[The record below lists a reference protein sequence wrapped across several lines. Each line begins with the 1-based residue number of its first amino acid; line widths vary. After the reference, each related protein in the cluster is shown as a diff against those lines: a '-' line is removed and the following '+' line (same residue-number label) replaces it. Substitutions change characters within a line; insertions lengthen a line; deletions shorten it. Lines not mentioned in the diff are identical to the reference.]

1 MRVRHIRSTTL
12 AAVLLLALTA
22 CTSGE
27 SSEKPGQPEKAEPGT
42 LRVLA
47 SSELSDMDLVLHEIS
62 MSTGIKVV
70 PTYMGTRDAVDRL
83 ASGKADGAYDAAWL
97 ASSDYLRLDSAA
109 AKKVVS
115 QTPIMSSPV
124 AIGVKPETIRRLGWK
139 PADLTWSQVHQ
150 AVAAGDLTY
159 GMTDPARSNSGFS
172 ALISVASGLSGA
184 QSALTDA
191 DVDRATPKL
200 AEFFK
205 GQELT
210 SGSSGWLA
218 SAYARR
224 GSVDALLNYE
234 SVLVGIKGLTVI
246 RPKDGVVTADY
257 PLASLAATDQSTRET
272 VRRLT
277 DALRAPDIQQHITER
292 TGRRPVV
299 ASVKPASWLDPSRRR
314 ELPFPG
320 SKSVADGLLDA
331 YENKLR
337 RPSRTVYVLDTSGSM
352 REDGRLGKLKK
363 ALTALTGDFRD
374 REEVTL
380 MPFGSAVKSVRTHVV
395 RPEDPR
401 TGLDG
406 IRRDTEAL
414 TASGDTA
421 IYTSL
426 EKAYEHLGAD
436 GDTFTSI
443 VLMTDGENTVG
454 AGPEDFDGF
463 YAGLPGEQREIPVFP
478 ILFGDSDRAELEH
491 IAELTGGRLFDA
503 QKGSLDGAFEEIRGY
518 Q

>member
-1 MRVRHIRSTTL
+1 
-12 AAVLLLALTA
+12 
-22 CTSGE
+22 
-27 SSEKPGQPEKAEPGT
+27 
-42 LRVLA
+42 
-47 SSELSDMDLVLHEIS
+47 
-62 MSTGIKVV
+62 
-70 PTYMGTRDAVDRL
+70 MGTRDAVDQL

-234 SVLVGIKGLTVI
+234 SVLVGMEGLTVI

-277 DALRAPDIQQHITER
+277 DALRAPDVQQHITQVR
-292 TGRRPVV
+292 G
-299 ASVKPASWLDPSRRR
+299 
-314 ELPFPG
+314 
-320 SKSVADGLLDA
+320 
-331 YENKLR
+331 
-337 RPSRTVYVLDTSGSM
+337 
-352 REDGRLGKLKK
+352 
-363 ALTALTGDFRD
+363 
-374 REEVTL
+374 
-380 MPFGSAVKSVRTHVV
+380 AVRSS
-395 RPEDPR
+395 PP
-401 TGLDG
+401 
-406 IRRDTEAL
+406 
-414 TASGDTA
+414 
-421 IYTSL
+421 
-426 EKAYEHLGAD
+426 
-436 GDTFTSI
+436 
-443 VLMTDGENTVG
+443 
-454 AGPEDFDGF
+454 
-463 YAGLPGEQREIPVFP
+463 
-478 ILFGDSDRAELEH
+478 
-491 IAELTGGRLFDA
+491 
-503 QKGSLDGAFEEIRGY
+503 
-518 Q
+518 